1 MKQNR
6 TKNSAISLKYNGDSN
21 HAPRVTAKGQG
32 WIAEKI
38 IAMAQQQNIPIKKD
52 KDLVELLE
60 KIDVGREIPESLYK
74 LVAELLAWV
83 YQLNNEYPKNK
94 KKPQSQGLTRQIF
107 FVEIVPFDNSII
119 PIYLD
124 LVYSL

>member
-21 HAPRVTAKGQG
+21 RAPRVTAKGQG

-52 KDLVELLE
+52 KYLVELLE

-74 LVAELLAWV
+74 LVAELLDWV

-94 KKPQSQGLTRQIF
+94 KNHRVKI
-107 FVEIVPFDNSII
+107 
-119 PIYLD
+119 
-124 LVYSL
+124 

>member
-21 HAPRVTAKGQG
+21 RAPRVTAKGQG

-38 IAMAQQQNIPIKKD
+38 IAMAQKKNIPIKKD

-83 YQLNNEYPKNK
+83 YQLNNEYPKNQK
-94 KKPQSQGLTRQIF
+94 TRRAK
-107 FVEIVPFDNSII
+107 V
-119 PIYLD
+119 
-124 LVYSL
+124 